1 MTSVNECTEAPAWFT
16 AALATEPEVGT
27 VEVDGTTIAYRAWGP
42 AGGDGVVLVH
52 GGAAHARWW
61 DHIAPLLA
69 HGVRVV
75 APDLSGH
82 GDSGHRE
89 AYGLDRWA
97 DEVVTV
103 ASAAGIGGPPIIIGH
118 SMGGLVALRAGH
130 RHGPRLRSVSAVDSP
145 VRDFTP
151 EERAARDGQAFG
163 PLRVYPVREQAI
175 ARFRT
180 MPVQDTLPYVL
191 RHVAET
197 SLREVEGGWSWKF
210 DPAVF
215 RRDPSVHE
223 PVLAVDCPAILM
235 SAEFGLLAGQTP
247 NVLTD
252 LAGRPV
258 PNVEIPEAAHHV
270 MLDSPRALITSLRT
284 LIAAWNRWPPSELSG
299 PDGGP
304 RW

>member
-1 MTSVNECTEAPAWFT
+1 
-16 AALATEPEVGT
+16 
-27 VEVDGTTIAYRAWGP
+27 
-42 AGGDGVVLVH
+42 VVLVY

-61 DHIAPLLA
+61 DHVAPLLA
-69 HGVRVV
+69 DGIRVV
-75 APDLSGH
+75 ALDLSGH

-97 DEVVTV
+97 DEVVAV
-103 ASAAGIGGPPIIIGH
+103 AAAAGITGPPIVIGH
-118 SMGGLVALRAGH
+118 SMGGLVALRAGR
-130 RHGPRLRSVSAVDSP
+130 RHGRRLRAVAAVDSP
-145 VRDFTP
+145 IRDFTP

-163 PLRVYPVREQAI
+163 PLRVYPEREQAI

-223 PVLAVDCPAILM
+223 PVLPVDCPAVLM
-235 SAEFGLLAGQTP
+235 SAESGLLAGQTP
-247 NVLTD
+247 NLLTD
-252 LAGRPV
+252 LAGRVV
-258 PNVEIPEAAHHV
+258 PTVEIPEAAHHV

-284 LIAAWNRWPPSELSG
+284 LVAVWNRWPPREI
-299 PDGGP
+299 D
-304 RW
+304 

>member
-1 MTSVNECTEAPAWFT
+1 MTGVNERTEAPAWFA
-16 AALATEPEVGT
+16 AALATEPELGT
-27 VEVDGTTIAYRAWGP
+27 VEVDGAAISYRAWGP

-69 HGVRVV
+69 DGVRVV

-89 AYGLDRWA
+89 TYGLDRWA
-97 DEVVTV
+97 DEVVAV
-103 ASAAGIGGPPIIIGH
+103 AVAAGITAPPIIIGH
-118 SMGGLVALRAGH
+118 SMGGLVALRAGR
-130 RHGPRLRSVSAVDSP
+130 RHGPRLRAVSAVDSP

-163 PLRVYPVREQAI
+163 PLRVYPVREEAI

-223 PVLAVDCPAILM
+223 PVLPVDCPAILM
-235 SAEFGLLAGQTP
+235 SAEFGLLAGETP

-252 LAGRPV
+252 LAGRTV

-284 LIAAWNRWPPSELSG
+284 LIAAWNRWPPSD

-304 RW
+304 RR